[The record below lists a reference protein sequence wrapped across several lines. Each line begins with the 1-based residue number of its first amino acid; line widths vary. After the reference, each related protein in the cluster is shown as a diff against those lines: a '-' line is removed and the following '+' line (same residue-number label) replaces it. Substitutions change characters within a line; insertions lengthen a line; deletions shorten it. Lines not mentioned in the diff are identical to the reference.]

1 MVFSSIPQVLRTV
14 LENSFLVSS
23 HTSKYF
29 LLSLL
34 VIGVYRKK
42 PEDISDFLDTVS
54 NSLSELIIENQ
65 RMIVY
70 GLFIAGAVYTF
81 LPGIPLIAYVV
92 AISVYGLSIYSSIS
106 KEKVFEEKSLK
117 KGIIYMLVLILVL
130 SSIVTNSIV
139 LNSFVAVYVFAIIFI
154 KI

>member
-23 HTSKYF
+23 HTAKYF

-34 VIGVYRKK
+34 IVGVHKK
-42 PEDISDFLDTVS
+42 RPGDISNFLDTVS
-54 NSLSELIIENQ
+54 NSFSERVIENQ
-65 RMIVY
+65 RTIVY

-81 LPGIPLIAYVV
+81 LPNIVSIAYVV
-92 AISVYGLSIYSSIS
+92 VISVYGISIYNSVSN
-106 KEKVFEEKSLK
+106 EKVFEEKSLTK
-117 KGIIYMLVLILVL
+117 KIIYMAIFLLVIASV
-130 SSIVTNSIV
+130 VTNNIV
-139 LNSFVAVYVFAIIFI
+139 LNSFVAVYLFAIIFI